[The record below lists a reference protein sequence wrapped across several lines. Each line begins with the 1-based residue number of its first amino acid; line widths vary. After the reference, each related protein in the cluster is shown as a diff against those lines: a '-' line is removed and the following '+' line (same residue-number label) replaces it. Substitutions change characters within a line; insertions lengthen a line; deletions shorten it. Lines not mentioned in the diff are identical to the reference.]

1 MSAFVTLNALR
12 RYLNDRGCIE
22 ERVLRS
28 TSSERFHIEFACRTK
43 SGRHCRAVLGADHI
57 GAAIPANLLAR
68 LGRELAPCLGRGW
81 IARIPAED
89 PFG

>member
-1 MSAFVTLNALR
+1 VAAFVTLNALR
-12 RYLNDRGCIE
+12 RYLNDHGCMEQRI
-22 ERVLRS
+22 LRS
-28 TSSERFHIEFACRTK
+28 ASSERFHIEFFCRTK
-43 SGRHCRAVLGADHI
+43 TGRHCRAVLGADHS
-57 GAAIPANLLAR
+57 GAEIPANLLAR